1 MPSISWL
8 RATWSYHWTDST
20 RCSSGKVWTCFS
32 GVSKVF
38 FASSRNFLDEVKKSQ
53 VPHAQLRVKL
63 TLSTPFVAVH
73 STDQLSSNP
82 LFRNMPGK
90 RERARQEFRKNLH
103 SQSTLSL
110 MEMWKLGYKKK
121 EKYFFR
127 SAPLRNTITPKKR
140 KENTGGATK
149 P

>member
-1 MPSISWL
+1 M
-8 RATWSYHWTDST
+8 
-20 RCSSGKVWTCFS
+20 
-32 GVSKVF
+32 SKVF
-38 FASSRNFLDEVKKSQ
+38 FASIRNFLDEVKKSQ
-53 VPHAQLRVKL
+53 VPHAQLQVKL

-82 LFRNMPGK
+82 LFRNMGK

-103 SQSTLSL
+103 SQSILSL
-110 MEMWKLGYKKK
+110 MEMRKLGYKKK
-121 EKYFFR
+121 EKYYFR